1 MPWDLD
7 GGGDV
12 GISDLRDL
20 LAGWG
25 NNPATIKDL
34 LNLLAAWGP
43 CR

>member
-7 GGGDV
+7 GSGDV
-12 GISDLRDL
+12 GINDLLDL